1 MKALSGSSLLRSGT
15 NQISGS
21 DAFMPPVLR
30 VKNVIMILA
39 IAMALCLSA
48 ESATGKGK
56 KPSASR
62 PCNCKKKVVAKKSS
76 KSTKN
81 RKKTVSVPCHPRGYV
96 DPAIQKN
103 LNSAFRDMRRA
114 GIRPAVTSTWR
125 SSAKQASLHRCSNSA
140 RCRIQHPG
148 LYGAKAPGTSLH
160 EAGFAVDIAG
170 VASGR
175 RGAKRLTP
183 RGRKIVQ
190 IMRKNGFA
198 WRYGLADPV
207 HFEADPKRHGY
218 RSAKQAIKVNQTRCQ
233 VRLTSSSKVRS
244 KPAARKKTGRG

>member
-1 MKALSGSSLLRSGT
+1 MKALSDSSLLTSGT
-15 NQISGS
+15 NPSES
-21 DAFMPPVLR
+21 VALMPSALR
-30 VKNVIMILA
+30 VKRAIIFFAIVIA
-39 IAMALCLSA
+39 FCLSA
-48 ESATGKGK
+48 ESANGEGKS
-56 KPSASR
+56 PSASR
-62 PCNCKKKVVAKKSS
+62 PCNCKKGAKARS
-76 KSTKN
+76 KATG
-81 RKKTVSVPCHPRGYV
+81 RKKVVSVPCHPRGYV

-103 LNSAFRDMRRA
+103 LNVAFRDMRRA
-114 GIRPAVTSTWR
+114 GIRPVVTSAWR
-125 SSAKQASLHRCSNSA
+125 SSATQASLHRCSNSA

-170 VASGR
+170 VAKGR

-207 HFEADPKRHGY
+207 HFEADPRRHGY
-218 RSAKQAIKVNQTRCQ
+218 RSAKQAIKLSQSRCQ
-233 VRLTSSSKVRS
+233 VRLTSASKLRAKS
-244 KPAARKKTGRG
+244 TARKKTGRA